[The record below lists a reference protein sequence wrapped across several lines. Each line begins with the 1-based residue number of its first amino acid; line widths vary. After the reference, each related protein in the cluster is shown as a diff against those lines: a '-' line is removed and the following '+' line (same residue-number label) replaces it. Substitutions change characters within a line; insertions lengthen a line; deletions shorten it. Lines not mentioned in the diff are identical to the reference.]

1 MVELWIVAPNCV
13 GSIPIRHPNIL
24 AYPLTLIQS
33 RNGNWSHGGSSPS
46 ASTMCYIDK
55 LIKNN
60 TGVSSKNF
68 FLVAVTIIG
77 LILLLVPAVLLIV
90 EVIYNHTIATDLNGL
105 AAYIGAVAAV
115 FTSAGITKAWSE
127 KYERKDSNTVKQNP
141 PKMVKGEQ

>member
-1 MVELWIVAPNCV
+1 MTPNCV
-13 GSIPIRHPNIL
+13 GSTPIRHPNIL

-33 RNGNWSHGGSSPS
+33 RKGNWSHEGSSPS

-90 EVIYNHTIATDLNGL
+90 EVIYNHTIATDLSGL

-127 KYERKDSNTVKQNP
+127 KYERKDSNIIKQNSS
-141 PKMVKGEQ
+141 KMDEGE

>member
-1 MVELWIVAPNCV
+1 MVELWIVAPNYV

-115 FTSAGITKAWSE
+115 FTSAGITTAWSE
-127 KYERKDSNTVKQNP
+127 KYARKDSNTVKQNP

>member
-1 MVELWIVAPNCV
+1 MVELWIVAPNYV

>member
-1 MVELWIVAPNCV
+1 MVELWIVAPNYV

-127 KYERKDSNTVKQNP
+127 KYERKDSNAIKQNP
-141 PKMVKGEQ
+141 PKMDEGEQ

>member
-1 MVELWIVAPNCV
+1 MAPNCV
-13 GSIPIRHPNIL
+13 GSTPIRHPNIL

-33 RNGNWSHGGSSPS
+33 RKGNWSHGGSSPS

-68 FLVAVTIIG
+68 FLVVVTLIG

-90 EVIYNHTIATDLNGL
+90 EVCYNHTIQTDLNGL

-127 KYERKDSNTVKQNP
+127 KYER
-141 PKMVKGEQ
+141 

>member
-33 RNGNWSHGGSSPS
+33 RKGNWSHGGSSPS
-46 ASTMCYIDK
+46 ASTMCYIGK

-68 FLVAVTIIG
+68 FLVAVTVIG
-77 LILLLVPAVLLIV
+77 LILLLVPAILLIV
-90 EVIYNHTIATDLNGL
+90 EVVYNHTIATDLNGL

-127 KYERKDSNTVKQNP
+127 KYERKDSNTIKQNP
-141 PKMVKGEQ
+141 SKMAEEE

>member
-1 MVELWIVAPNCV
+1 MEEVNYVVLT
-13 GSIPIRHPNIL
+13 PIRHPNIL

-33 RNGNWSHGGSSPS
+33 RKGNWSHGGSSPS

-105 AAYIGAVAAV
+105 AAYIGAVAAI

-127 KYERKDSNTVKQNP
+127 KYEKKDSNIIKQNP
-141 PKMVKGEQ
+141 SKMAEGK

>member
-1 MVELWIVAPNCV
+1 MWVQLPSDTPIYWHIPSILYIVERVIGAC
-13 GSIPIRHPNIL
+13 GFK
-24 AYPLTLIQS
+24 PLCQY
-33 RNGNWSHGGSSPS
+33 SPS
-46 ASTMCYIDK
+46 LRVMCYIDK

-68 FLVAVTIIG
+68 FLVAVTVIG

-127 KYERKDSNTVKQNP
+127 KYEKK
-141 PKMVKGEQ
+141 

>member
-13 GSIPIRHPNIL
+13 GSTPIRHPNIL
-24 AYPLTLIQS
+24 AYPLNLIHC
-33 RNGNWSHGGSSPS
+33 RKGNWSHGGSSPS

-68 FLVAVTIIG
+68 FLVAVTVIG
-77 LILLLVPAVLLIV
+77 LMLLLVPAVLLIV

-127 KYERKDSNTVKQNP
+127 KYEKK
-141 PKMVKGEQ
+141 